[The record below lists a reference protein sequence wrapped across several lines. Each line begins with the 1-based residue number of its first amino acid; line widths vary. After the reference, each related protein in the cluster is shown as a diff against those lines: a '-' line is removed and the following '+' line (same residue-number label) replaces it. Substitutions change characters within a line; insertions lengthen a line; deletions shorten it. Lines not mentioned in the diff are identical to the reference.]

1 MEATTNLIFDF
12 ELVHVAMTNFNS
24 GTMEREGLRNLLT
37 RLDDAPFNISQVAT
51 DRSAQIK
58 AMMRDDFGHIAH
70 QFDVWHFAKSIVKK
84 LTKATTKKEM
94 EMLRNW
100 IPSISNHLW
109 WCSQTCGGSSTIRV
123 EKWVS
128 LVHHIANK
136 HAWVDAKHFM
146 ACEHECLTEDESRQ
160 WLSPGSEQHQ
170 ALTKIVTDK
179 TVLQDIE
186 KFTDFSHTG
195 ERNYY
200 GVWHAS
206 IHPRCRAHAS
216 YAWRCLCHERDHP
229 ASSAPTPH
237 ARSSRTR
244 LMISLI
250 VNTTRQ
256 LYKFLLHY
264 FRVSKSTMKTCEH
277 LKVLFSSFSPTWQIS
292 VSEAVNR
299 NILNRESYHILR
311 LPGAEV
317 LCARGR
323 GMIWQGTAAVRPGH
337 VSRDINPPPPPPPL
351 LFVHHADHTSIQPS
365 TCIYLT

>member
-1 MEATTNLIFDF
+1 MTCTAGHTTRWKSQPTIARAAVGNILLASAILFSGCLFNTFHLLSSLFNLVTLGKSTYYAIQKQLLCPVINKVWTDHIGALHIVASGENLKLCGDGRCDSPGYSAKYCTYTLMEATTNLIFDF
-12 ELVHVAMTNFNS
+12 ELMHVAMTNFNS

-109 WCSQTCGGSSTIRV
+109 WCSQTCGGSSTIIV

-179 TVLQDIE
+179 TVLRDIE
-186 KFTDFSHTG
+186 KLTDFSHTG
-195 ERNYY
+195 ERNYN
-200 GVWHAS
+200 GVWHA
-206 IHPRCRAHAS
+206 
-216 YAWRCLCHERDHP
+216 
-229 ASSAPTPH
+229 
-237 ARSSRTR
+237 
-244 LMISLI
+244 
-250 VNTTRQ
+250 
-256 LYKFLLHY
+256 
-264 FRVSKSTMKTCEH
+264 
-277 LKVLFSSFSPTWQIS
+277 
-292 VSEAVNR
+292 
-299 NILNRESYHILR
+299 
-311 LPGAEV
+311 
-317 LCARGR
+317 
-323 GMIWQGTAAVRPGH
+323 
-337 VSRDINPPPPPPPL
+337 
-351 LFVHHADHTSIQPS
+351 
-365 TCIYLT
+365 